1 MKAPTRRPSAYE
13 TVIGARTRVP
23 AGRYLAESWQRRDLV
38 RVLAG
43 RELKSN
49 YEMNIVGFAWWLL
62 EPLSLTA
69 VYYVFME
76 IVSGS
81 GDATHEPNRILFIL
95 ISLLSY
101 KWLASSLIG
110 AMGSVRANANL
121 ITDLYF
127 PRALLPI
134 TEVAVGLA
142 HYLVGLLVIP
152 ILMLALGVPT
162 SWHLVFLPLVMLV
175 QFIFTLGLSYPMSV
189 WGLNYRNLPG
199 LLSNIL
205 RLWFYLSPGIW
216 ALSRLEGHPWAQALV
231 KWNPLTGLF
240 ESYRGAIFLQR
251 APGWELAWTA
261 AVGLIAA
268 LVGGSYF
275 IRREAQFG
283 KEL

>member
-1 MKAPTRRPSAYE
+1 MKPPTARPPAYE
-13 TVIGARTRVP
+13 TVIGARTRIP
-23 AGRYLAESWQRRDLV
+23 AGRYLAEAWQRRDLV

-49 YEMNIVGFAWWLL
+49 YEMNAVGFGWWLL
-62 EPLSLTA
+62 EPLSLTV

-76 IVSGS
+76 IVSG
-81 GDATHEPNRILFIL
+81 AREHEPNRLLFIL
-95 ISLLSY
+95 LSLLSY
-101 KWLASSLIG
+101 KWLSSALIG

-127 PRALLPI
+127 PRALLPV

-142 HYLVGLLVIP
+142 HYLVGLLVVP
-152 ILMLALGVPT
+152 LVMLVLGVTP
-162 SWHLVFLPLVMLV
+162 SWHLVFLPLVIAV
-175 QFIFTLGLSYPMSV
+175 QFIFSLGLSYPMSV

-199 LLSNIL
+199 LSANIL

-216 ALSRLEGHPWAQALV
+216 ALSRLDDHPLARQVV
-231 KWNPLTGLF
+231 KYNPLTGLF
-240 ESYRGAIFLQR
+240 ESYRGAIFTHH
-251 APGWELAWTA
+251 APGWDLAWTA
-261 AVGLIAA
+261 LVGLVAMAI
-268 LVGGSYF
+268 GGLYF

>member
-1 MKAPTRRPSAYE
+1 MRPPTKRPPAYE
-13 TVIGARTRVP
+13 TVIGARTRIP

-76 IVSGS
+76 IVSGG
-81 GDATHEPNRILFIL
+81 GDETHEPHRILFIL

-110 AMGSVRANANL
+110 AMGAVRANANL

-127 PRALLPI
+127 PRALLPL

-152 ILMLALGVPT
+152 ILMLILGVGT
-162 SWHLVFLPLVMLV
+162 SWHLIFLPLVMAV
-175 QFIFTLGLSYPMSV
+175 QFLFALGLSYPMSV

-199 LLSNIL
+199 LLTNIL

-216 ALSRLEGHPWAQALV
+216 ALSRLEGHAWAQALV

-240 ESYRGAIFLQR
+240 ESYRGAIFLHR

-261 AVGLIAA
+261 AVGLLAA
-268 LVGGSYF
+268 LVGGGYF